1 MKTALFFFLILFLSC
16 ESNLKNTENLFTSTS
31 IQKLQP
37 QNHSISPI
45 DIPVLDNVE
54 RHIYDYT
61 ESDELGLI
69 KMHAPATW
77 TEPIVELQFK
87 TTGIVLNGTLG
98 LEFNEGIDSIVTGN
112 GFVIPKQTRV
122 RIFNA
127 GEDELILI
135 ETLQPAYKKEL
146 TKVFTDFEN

>member
-1 MKTALFFFLILFLSC
+1 MKTALFFFLSLFLRC

-37 QNHSISPI
+37 QNHSISLI
-45 DIPVLDNVE
+45 DIPVLDNVK

-87 TTGIVLNGTLG
+87 TTGIVLTVLLAWNLRKVLTL
-98 LEFNEGIDSIVTGN
+98 
-112 GFVIPKQTRV
+112 
-122 RIFNA
+122 
-127 GEDELILI
+127 
-135 ETLQPAYKKEL
+135 
-146 TKVFTDFEN
+146 

>member
-1 MKTALFFFLILFLSC
+1 MSC
-16 ESNLKNTENLFTSTS
+16 ESNLKTTENLFTSTS

-37 QNHSISPI
+37 QNHSISLI
-45 DIPVLDNVE
+45 DIPVLDNVK

-87 TTGIVLNGTLG
+87 TTGIVLTVLLAWNLRKVLTL
-98 LEFNEGIDSIVTGN
+98 
-112 GFVIPKQTRV
+112 
-122 RIFNA
+122 
-127 GEDELILI
+127 
-135 ETLQPAYKKEL
+135 
-146 TKVFTDFEN
+146 

>member
-98 LEFNEGIDSIVTGN
+98 LEFKEGIDSIVTGN
-112 GFVIPKQTRV
+112 GF
-122 RIFNA
+122 
-127 GEDELILI
+127 
-135 ETLQPAYKKEL
+135 
-146 TKVFTDFEN
+146 DF